1 MSMSWYFQ
9 HQRARDIIAE
19 HEREADRIRLAR
31 LYDQA
36 ERDALPQRARRS
48 PIRRAIGGT
57 VLALGEAVTRVGHAL
72 DEPEG
77 RQTA

>member
-19 HEREADRIRLAR
+19 HERVADKIRLAR
-31 LYDQA
+31 LYDRA
-36 ERDALPQRARRS
+36 ERDALSQSPRRS

-57 VLALGEAVTRVGHAL
+57 VLAFGEAVTRVGHAL
-72 DEPEG
+72 DGAETSPNS
-77 RQTA
+77 